1 MPRVLPSF
9 VRPPPK
15 IAPLTR
21 AGRWR
26 VSAVLA
32 AASLLLV
39 GQVILADW
47 SRFAASPTWRPWMER
62 TCAQLGCTL
71 PAWHEPSAFV
81 VLNREIQPH
90 PSNPQALLVTASF
103 RNDADWTQGW
113 PLLELALTDLDGQ
126 RIGLRRFQPLEYL
139 GGSPSREG
147 LAPGQSA
154 TVALEILDPGNRA
167 VAFEFDFH

>member
-1 MPRVLPSF
+1 MPRALPSF

-15 IAPLTR
+15 IVPLTR

-26 VSAVLA
+26 LA
-32 AASLLLV
+32 AALIAASVLLV
-39 GQVILADW
+39 VQIVLADW
-47 SRFAASPTWRPWMER
+47 SRFAASPTWRPWMASACE
-62 TCAQLGCTL
+62 TLGCTL
-71 PAWHEPSAFV
+71 PAWREPSAFV

-90 PSNPQALLVTASF
+90 PSNRQALLVTASF
-103 RNDADWTQGW
+103 RNDAAWAQDW

-126 RIGLRRFQPLEYL
+126 RIGLRRFQPFEYL
-139 GGSPSREG
+139 GGTPSREG

>member
-1 MPRVLPSF
+1 MPRSLPSF

-21 AGRWR
+21 AGRFR
-26 VSAVLA
+26 LAIAITLA
-32 AASLLLV
+32 ALLLV
-39 GQVILADW
+39 IQIVLADW
-47 SRFAASPTWRPWMER
+47 SRFAASATWRPWMASLCES
-62 TCAQLGCTL
+62 AGCTL
-71 PAWHEPSAFV
+71 PAWHEPGAFV

-103 RNDADWTQGW
+103 RNDAEWAQAW
-113 PLLELALTDLDGQ
+113 PQLELALTDLDGS
-126 RIGLRRFQPLEYL
+126 RIGLRRFQPVEYL
-139 GGSPSREG
+139 GGAPSSEG

>member
-1 MPRVLPSF
+1 MSRAVPSF

-15 IAPLTR
+15 IAPLSR

-26 VSAVLA
+26 VATLLIASCLMLLAQIVLA
-32 AASLLLV
+32 DRDRL
-39 GQVILADW
+39 
-47 SRFAASPTWRPWMER
+47 AASPTWRPWMER
-62 TCAQLGCTL
+62 ACASLGCAL
-71 PAWHEPSAFV
+71 PPWHEPAAFV

-90 PSNPQALLVTASF
+90 PTNRQALLVTASF
-103 RNDADWTQGW
+103 RNDAAWTQDW

-126 RIGLRRFQPLEYL
+126 RIGLRRFQPTEYL
-139 GGSPSREG
+139 GGTPSSDG

>member
-1 MPRVLPSF
+1 MPRPLPSF

-26 VSAVLA
+26 VAALLALASVALAVQI
-32 AASLLLV
+32 V
-39 GQVILADW
+39 LADW
-47 SRFAASPTWRPWMER
+47 NRFAASPTWRPTLQALCER
-62 TCAQLGCTL
+62 AGCSL
-71 PAWHEPSAFV
+71 PPWHEPDAFV
-81 VLNREIQPH
+81 VLSREIQPH
-90 PSNPQALLVTASF
+90 PSNRQALLVTASF
-103 RNDADWTQGW
+103 RNDADHPQDW
-113 PLLELALTDLDGQ
+113 PLLELALTDLDGS
-126 RIGLRRFQPLEYL
+126 RIGLRRFAPRDYL
-139 GGSPSREG
+139 GGTPSSEG

>member
-1 MPRVLPSF
+1 MPHPLPRF

-15 IAPLTR
+15 FAPLTR

-26 VSAVLA
+26 MAFALSLA
-32 AASLLLV
+32 SVLLLV
-39 GQVILADW
+39 QILLADW
-47 SRFAASPTWRPWMER
+47 DRFAASPTWRPWMAAACER
-62 TCAQLGCTL
+62 LGCAL
-71 PAWHEPSAFV
+71 PAWREPTAFV

-90 PSNPQALLVTASF
+90 PAHPQALLVTASF
-103 RNDADWTQGW
+103 RNDAAWAQDW
-113 PLLELALTDLDGQ
+113 PLLELALTDLDGS
-126 RIGLRRFQPLEYL
+126 RIGLRRFQPPEYL
-139 GGSPSREG
+139 GGTPSREG

>member
-1 MPRVLPSF
+1 MPRALPSF

-21 AGRWR
+21 KGRWR
-26 VSAVLA
+26 VAAVLA

-39 GQVILADW
+39 TQVILADW
-47 SRFAASPTWRPWMER
+47 ARFAASPTWRPWMTSACEH
-62 TCAQLGCTL
+62 LGCTL
-71 PAWHEPSAFV
+71 PAWREPTAFV

-103 RNDADWTQGW
+103 RNDAAWTQDW

-139 GGSPSREG
+139 GGAPSSEG